1 MSTPSTTYSGDI
13 MLNGDE
19 QPPVKI
25 VDPENVHVKSGAV
38 DGDLKVLNAE
48 YVYTNTPAGDTV
60 NIGAIETEISGT
72 IEDGYL
78 ESNGVSGDVVIVDA
92 EDVFIEHDAVGGNL
106 QIIGDEQRFQE
117 ESDTAPLPREQ
128 YDDGVTGWNRE
139 LSVTEPDTGVSVTGG
154 RNSVRIENTEA
165 EFELYL
171 TGWNN
176 SVRVDGYGSLRL
188 HFVGSNNTVEVSS
201 YTDVTVATESGH
213 DNTVSVDDFPVE
225 DLIKTSQSAAYRE
238 AFMGRKKITYQ
249 VPAMNEDY
257 CPGCGA
263 TADAVIERHQED
275 AFFVF
280 GYPIYQFEAGSGSYE
295 CEECSTNAHPDVRL
309 SESERK
315 YLLK

>member
-60 NIGAIETEISGT
+60 DIGAIETEISGT

-117 ESDTAPLPREQ
+117 ESDTAPLPRDQ
-128 YDDGVTGWNRE
+128 YDDDVTGWNRE
-139 LSVTEPDTGVSVTGG
+139 LSVSEPDTGVSVTGG

-315 YLLK
+315 DLFN

>member
-1 MSTPSTTYSGDI
+1 MRTPSTTYSGDI

-60 NIGAIETEISGT
+60 DIGAIETEISGT

-154 RNSVRIENTEA
+154 RNSVRIENSEA

-315 YLLK
+315 DLFN

>member
-117 ESDTAPLPREQ
+117 ESDTAPLPRDQ
-128 YDDGVTGWNRE
+128 YDDDVTGWNRE
-139 LSVTEPDTGVSVTGG
+139 LSVSEPDTGVSVTGG

-201 YTDVTVATESGH
+201 YTDVSVASESGH

-315 YLLK
+315 DLFN

>member
-13 MLNGDE
+13 TLNGDE
-19 QPPVKI
+19 QTPVKI
-25 VDPENVHVKSGAV
+25 VDPENVHVKSEAV
-38 DGDLKVLNAE
+38 DGDLKILNAE
-48 YVYTNTPAGDTV
+48 YVYTNTPAGDTTD
-60 NIGAIETEISGT
+60 IGAIETEISGT

-78 ESNGVSGDVVIVDA
+78 ESDGVSGDVVIVDA
-92 EDVFIEHDAVGGNL
+92 EDVFIEHDAVSGNL
-106 QIIGDEQRFQE
+106 QIVGDEQRFHD
-117 ESDTAPLPREQ
+117 ESETSPLSREQ
-128 YDDGVTGWNRE
+128 YDDGVTGWDRE

-154 RNSVRIENTEA
+154 QNSVRIENSEA
-165 EFELYL
+165 EFELYV

-176 SVRVDGYGSLRL
+176 NIRVDGYGSLRL
-188 HFVGSNNTVEVSS
+188 HLVGSNNTVEVSA
-201 YTDVTVATESGH
+201 YTDVTIATETSH
-213 DNTVSVDDFPVE
+213 DNTVNVDDFPVE

-249 VPAMNEDY
+249 VPAMSEDY

-275 AFFVF
+275 AFFLF

-295 CEECSTNAHPDVRL
+295 CEECSTNAHPAVRL

-315 YLLK
+315 DLFN

>member
-1 MSTPSTTYSGDI
+1 MTSSSTTYTGDI
-13 MLNGDE
+13 TLNGDE
-19 QPPVKI
+19 QPPVKL

-38 DGDLKVLNAE
+38 DGDLKILNAE
-48 YVYTNTPAGDTV
+48 FVYTNTTAGGTV
-60 NIGAIETEISGT
+60 DIGTIETEISGT

-78 ESNGVSGDVVIVDA
+78 ESGGVSGDVVVVDA
-92 EDVFIEHDAVGGNL
+92 EDVFIEHDAVGGDL
-106 QIIGDEQRFQE
+106 QIIGDEQRFHD

-128 YDDGVTGWNRE
+128 YDEDITGWDRE
-139 LSVTEPDTGVSVTGG
+139 HSVTEPDTGISVTGG
-154 RNSVRIENTEA
+154 RNSVRVENSTA

-176 SVRVDGYGSLRL
+176 KVRVDGHGSLQL
-188 HFVGSNNTVEVSS
+188 HLIGSNNTVEVSA
-201 YTDVTVATESGH
+201 YTDVTVATETGH

-249 VPAMNEDY
+249 VPAMGEDY

-263 TADAVIERHQED
+263 TADAIIERHQED
-275 AFFVF
+275 AFFLF

-295 CEECSTNAHPDVRL
+295 CEECSTHAHPDVRL

-315 YLLK
+315 DLFK

>member
-60 NIGAIETEISGT
+60 DIGAIETEISGT

-315 YLLK
+315 DLFN

>member
-117 ESDTAPLPREQ
+117 ESDTAPLPRDQ
-128 YDDGVTGWNRE
+128 YDDDVTGWNRE
-139 LSVTEPDTGVSVTGG
+139 LSVSEPDTGVSVTGG

-315 YLLK
+315 YLFK

>member
-60 NIGAIETEISGT
+60 DIGAIETEISGT

-201 YTDVTVATESGH
+201 YTDVSVASESGH

-315 YLLK
+315 DLFN

>member
-13 MLNGDE
+13 TLNGDE
-19 QPPVKI
+19 RPPVKL
-25 VDPENVHVKSGAV
+25 VDPENVHIKSGAV
-38 DGDLKVLNAE
+38 DGDLKLLNAE

-60 NIGAIETEISGT
+60 EIGAIETEIGGT
-72 IEDGYL
+72 IEDGYI
-78 ESNGVSGDVVIVDA
+78 ESSGATGDVVIADA
-92 EDVFIEHDAVGGNL
+92 EDVFIEHEAVGGDL
-106 QIIGDEQRFQE
+106 QIIGDEQRFRDA
-117 ESDTAPLPREQ
+117 SDTSPLPREQ
-128 YDDGVTGWNRE
+128 YDDSVTGWDRS
-139 LSVTEPDTGVSVTGG
+139 LSVTDPDTGVSVTGG
-154 RNSVRIENTEA
+154 QNSVRIENTEA

-188 HFVGSNNTVEVSS
+188 HLVGSNNTVEVSA
-201 YTDVTVATESGH
+201 YTDVTVATETGH

-257 CPGCGA
+257 CPNCGA

-295 CEECSTNAHPDVRL
+295 CEECSTNAHLDVQL
-309 SESERK
+309 SESERTD
-315 YLLK
+315 LLK